1 MLTKRWKKLIQRI
14 GKMEL
19 RERSFVFRVF
29 TQKINRSTFL
39 PGNICAAS
47 KFANETKW
55 RKAKFWKLIP
65 RVKQKKFVDKWK
77 LKIKL
82 NQVQSSSVCTKRH
95 SSRRKPGIEKFSFH
109 CSFFFS
115 KKFPLCLLFLRAS
128 RNFCVT
134 VKLLPSRHLLQADKY
149 CTRRSILDW
158 RKFQLLTA
166 LTPKKIFTSNTS
178 GKKLWFHTQR
188 WENFQGKSNDYQ
200 NWWQSSQ
207 RGRFRSSWHARQPPT
222 SFWLG
227 PKCCAISA
235 FNYQNAFRPREGCV
249 VICIFNTIGLN
260 SGKKERFSLSKNR
273 KILERKRFVTGG
285 PLKPK
290 NMSRAKRTSS

>member
-39 PGNICAAS
+39 PGNICAVS
-47 KFANETKW
+47 KFANESKW

-82 NQVQSSSVCTKRH
+82 NHVQSSSVCTKWH

-109 CSFFFS
+109 CSLFFS

-178 GKKLWFHTQR
+178 GKNCDFIHKD
-188 WENFQGKSNDYQ
+188 GK
-200 NWWQSSQ
+200 
-207 RGRFRSSWHARQPPT
+207 
-222 SFWLG
+222 
-227 PKCCAISA
+227 
-235 FNYQNAFRPREGCV
+235 
-249 VICIFNTIGLN
+249 IFKVKVTIIKIDGN
-260 SGKKERFSLSKNR
+260 HLSKVVFAQVGTPVNLR
-273 KILERKRFVTGG
+273 QAFDSVRNAV
-285 PLKPK
+285 PLAPLTIKMHFAHGK
-290 NMSRAKRTSS
+290 AVL